1 MAISAV
7 PIEPVQTT
15 SGNQFLANRFIEEAT
30 QTLLAGT
37 PTQIASGDG
46 GWQAWAGTAATN
58 SGTFISGISY
68 EAGHDYSALGVP
80 PAPYQPVVTTG
91 STITFGSVPN
101 QASAVNIPMGAPF
114 TDGRLGV
121 WIPTR
126 RHRVQRH
133 LRHQWQH
140 GYPRCHRCWPELRHE
155 LSTQTRNT
163 GTWTRTKPR
172 PMPLSLSWVSTLAS
186 PQQQAQT
193 SYSGSSRRLS
203 SSREH
208 SQKGVVLT

>member
-46 GWQAWAGTAATN
+46 GWEVWAGTAATN

-68 EAGHDYSALGVP
+68 EAGHNYSALGVP

-121 WIPTR
+121 WIPTSDT
-126 RHRVQRH
+126 VFSATFGTNGSTATPAVTDVGKSYGMSIDSNSKYWYVDKNKTSTDAVVVVVG
-133 LRHQWQH
+133 LD
-140 GYPRCHRCWPELRHE
+140 PRFTPAAGTNVLFRFLAAAVVV
-155 LSTQTRNT
+155 T
-163 GTWTRTKPR
+163 G
-172 PMPLSLSWVSTLAS
+172 A
-186 PQQQAQT
+186 
-193 SYSGSSRRLS
+193 
-203 SSREH
+203 
-208 SQKGVVLT
+208 